1 MKLLFDATPQAGG
14 DGKTIM
20 FIANSG
26 TVMRA
31 NGLTVDLNSLQAPL
45 IGGDLKPV
53 RELTAGDELSLPLLT
68 DHEATVTRQAGTVV
82 SLEVTGQGLI
92 ATARLADTEPGQAVQ
107 ALAAGGALRNSFSI
121 GIEYAAENLNQE
133 TGLITGAELTEISV
147 VWSGAD
153 PKTRLIDQ
161 YSRPLGGAMTETVT
175 DSYALTASEA
185 AALEERLN
193 ETIRQQVE
201 AAIMEVTDSDAA
213 SEPEEPEETPAAP
226 EQASAARPAGPQ
238 NVFITA
244 PKAVAT
250 YARPVS
256 GWLGSQQAV
265 AEFERIL
272 RDPANR
278 GVDNFKKAWADVAR
292 ARMGFA
298 SSISDDDVQALIPTP
313 VAEVINDVYNTAD
326 PLWPYLNKLGM
337 DQFTAVFNEID
348 LLAES
353 SAGMAR
359 PYLSESSYG
368 EQKQDQT
375 IKLTKRTL
383 TADYL
388 YKRVTL
394 NKGDIRKT
402 QRPGALVNYV
412 IRELGNRIFQTIG
425 LAVVFNDTL
434 PGVSGFDQFISVTK
448 DATNSDGYANTV
460 TEGTYR
466 NLLFDF
472 RMAAARVKAP
482 GDKILVA
489 SSELVAELGIVS
501 NDSGTPILPLT
512 QDQLASALGVSAIV
526 TPTWFKYTRDEDAVL
541 GVIMSPSRY
550 GIVGDTTVEAF
561 TDFSLDTNES
571 VFLQELFVG
580 GGLMEPDSATVV
592 KVGAGS

>member
-1 MKLLFDATPQAGG
+1 MKLHFDATPQAEG
-14 DGKTIM
+14 DGRTII
-20 FIANSG
+20 FVANSG

-31 NGLTVDLNSLQAPL
+31 NGLTVDLQTLQAPL
-45 IGGDLKPV
+45 VGGDLKPV
-53 RELTAGDELSLPLLT
+53 TELTASDELSLPLLT
-68 DHEATVTRQAGTVV
+68 DHEASLSKQAGTITR
-82 SLEVTGQGLI
+82 LEVTEQGLV
-92 ATARLADTEPGQAVQ
+92 ATARLADTEPGLAVQ
-107 ALAAGGALRNSFSI
+107 QLAASGALRNSFSI
-121 GIEYAAENLNQE
+121 GIEYAAENLDKT
-133 TGLITGAELTEISV
+133 TGLIAGAELTEISV

-153 PKTRLIDQ
+153 PKTKLIDQ
-161 YSRPLGGAMTETVT
+161 YNRPLGGAMSETKT

-185 AALEERLN
+185 AALEERLT

-201 AAIMEVTDSDAA
+201 AAIMEVTDNDA
-213 SEPEEPEETPAAP
+213 EPDEAEETPAAP
-226 EQASAARPAGPQ
+226 EQASASRQTGPQ
-238 NVFITA
+238 NVFITQ

-250 YARPVS
+250 YARPVN

-265 AEFERIL
+265 AEFEKTL
-272 RDPANR
+272 RDQAGR

-292 ARMGFA
+292 HKMGFA

-313 VAEVINDVYNTAD
+313 VVEVINDVYNTAD

-337 DQFTAVFNEID
+337 DQFTAVFNETD
-348 LLAES
+348 LLADS

-359 PYLSESSYG
+359 PYLTDSYG

-375 IKLTKRTL
+375 IKLAKRTL

-412 IRELGNRIFQTIG
+412 VRELGNRIFQTIG
-425 LAVVFNDTL
+425 LATIFNDTL
-434 PGVSGFDQFISVTK
+434 SGVSGFDQFISVTK
-448 DATNSDGYANTV
+448 DADDGSGYANTL

-472 RMAAARVKAP
+472 RMAAALVKAP

-512 QDQLASALGVSAIV
+512 QDQLANALGVTQII
-526 TPTWFKYTRDEDAVL
+526 TPTWFKYTRDEDSVL
-541 GVIMSPSRY
+541 GVVMSPSRY

-580 GGLMEPDSATVV
+580 GGLMEPDAATVV
-592 KVGAGS
+592 KAGAGS

>member
-1 MKLLFDATPQAGG
+1 MKLHLEATPQAGG
-14 DGKTIM
+14 DGKTIV

-31 NGLTVDLNSLQAPL
+31 NGLTVDLATLQAPL
-45 IGGDLKPV
+45 IGGQLKPV
-53 RELTAGDELSLPLLT
+53 VELTAGDELSLPLLT
-68 DHEATVTRQAGTVV
+68 DHEATVTKQAGTITR
-82 SLEVTGQGLI
+82 LEVTGQGLI

-107 ALAAGGALRNSFSI
+107 QLAASGALRNSFSI
-121 GIEYAAENLNQE
+121 GIEYAPENLNPE
-133 TGLITGAELTEISV
+133 TGLIAAAELTEISV

-161 YSRPLGGAMTETVT
+161 YSRPLGEAMTSNE
-175 DSYALTASEA
+175 SNEFALTASEA
-185 AALEERLN
+185 AALEERLT

-201 AAIMEVTDSDAA
+201 AAIMEVTDSDTA
-213 SEPEEPEETPAAP
+213 EPEEAEETPAAP
-226 EQASAARPAGPQ
+226 EQASAARTAGPQ
-238 NVFITA
+238 NVFITQPRA
-244 PKAVAT
+244 QAT
-250 YARPVS
+250 YARPVN
-256 GWLGSQQAV
+256 GWLSSQQAV
-265 AEFERIL
+265 AEFERTL
-272 RDPANR
+272 LDQAGR
-278 GVDNFKKAWADVAR
+278 GVDNFKKAWSEVAR
-292 ARMGFA
+292 HKLGFA

-313 VAEVINDVYNTAD
+313 VAEVISDVYNTAD

-337 DQFTAVFNEID
+337 DQFTAVFNETD
-348 LLAES
+348 LLADS

-359 PYLSESSYG
+359 PYLAENYG

-375 IKLTKRTL
+375 IKLAKRTL

-412 IRELGNRIFQTIG
+412 VRELGNRIFQTIG

-434 PGVSGFDQFISVTK
+434 SGVSGFDQFISVTK
-448 DATNSDGYANTV
+448 DAENGDGYANTL

-472 RMAAARVKAP
+472 RMAAAMVKAP

-526 TPTWFKYTRDEDAVL
+526 TPTWFKYTRDEDSVL
-541 GVIMSPSRY
+541 GVVLSPSRY
-550 GIVGDTTVEAF
+550 GVVGDTTVEAF

-592 KVGAGS
+592 KAGAGS

>member
-1 MKLLFDATPQAGG
+1 MQLTLEATPQAGG
-14 DGKTIM
+14 DGKTIV

-31 NGLTVDLNSLQAPL
+31 NGLIVDLQTLQAPL
-45 IGGDLKPV
+45 VGGQLKPV
-53 RELTAGDELSLPLLT
+53 IELTDSDELSLPLLT
-68 DHEATVTRQAGTVV
+68 DHEPKLTRQAGTVIK
-82 SLEVTGQGLI
+82 LEVTSQGLV
-92 ATARLADTEPGQAVQ
+92 ATARLADTEPGLAVQ
-107 ALAAGGALRNSFSI
+107 HLAASGALRNSFSI
-121 GIEYAAENLNQE
+121 GIEYEAENLDKT
-133 TGLITGAELTEISV
+133 TGVITAAELTEISV
-147 VWSGAD
+147 VWAGAD
-153 PKTRLIDQ
+153 PKTKLIDH
-161 YSRPLGGAMTETVT
+161 YSQTLGEAMTETT
-175 DSYALTASEA
+175 NDYYALTASEA
-185 AALEERLN
+185 AALEERLT

-201 AAIMEVTDSDAA
+201 AAIMEVTASEAA
-213 SEPEEPEETPAAP
+213 EPEEAEETPAAP
-226 EQASAARPAGPQ
+226 EQASAARTAGPE
-238 NVFITA
+238 NVFITQPRA
-244 PKAVAT
+244 AAT

-256 GWLGSQQAV
+256 GWLDSQQAV
-265 AEFERIL
+265 AAFEKTL
-272 RDPANR
+272 RDQAGR
-278 GVDNFKKAWADVAR
+278 GVDNFKAAWADVAR
-292 ARMGFA
+292 HNMGFA
-298 SSISDDDVQALIPTP
+298 SSISDSDVQALIPTP
-313 VAEVINDVYNTAD
+313 VVEVINDVYNTAD

-337 DQFTAVFNEID
+337 DQFTAVFNETD
-348 LLAES
+348 LLADS

-359 PYLSESSYG
+359 PYLTEQYG
-368 EQKQDQT
+368 DQKQDQT
-375 IKLTKRTL
+375 IKLAKRTL

-412 IRELGNRIFQTIG
+412 VRELGNRIFQTIG
-425 LAVVFNDTL
+425 LATIFNDTL
-434 PGVSGFDQFISVTK
+434 SGVAGFDQFISVTK
-448 DATNSDGYANTV
+448 DAENGDGYANTV

-472 RMAAARVKAP
+472 RMAAALVKAP

-512 QDQLASALGVSAIV
+512 QDQLANALGVTAIV
-526 TPTWFKYTRDEDAVL
+526 TPTWFKYDRNDDSIL
-541 GVIMSPSRY
+541 GVVLSPSRY

-592 KVGAGS
+592 KAGAGS

>member
-1 MKLLFDATPQAGG
+1 MKLNFDATPQAGG
-14 DGKTIM
+14 DGKTII
-20 FIANSG
+20 FVANSG
-26 TVMRA
+26 TTMRA
-31 NGLTVDLNSLQAPL
+31 NGLTVDLATLQAPL

-53 RELTAGDELSLPLLT
+53 RELTETDQLALPLLT
-68 DHEATVTRQAGTVV
+68 DHEASLTKQAGTVTK
-82 SLEVTGQGLI
+82 LEVTEAGLV

-107 ALAAGGALRNSFSI
+107 QLAQSGALRNSFSI
-121 GIEYAAENLNQE
+121 GIEYAAEHLDKQ

-147 VWSGAD
+147 VWAGAD

-161 YSRPLGGAMTETVT
+161 YSRPLGGAMTETKT

-185 AALEERLN
+185 AALEERLT
-193 ETIRQQVE
+193 ETIRQQVAE
-201 AAIMEVTDSDAA
+201 AVAEVTDTA
-213 SEPEEPEETPAAP
+213 SEPEEAEEQPAQP
-226 EQASAARPAGPQ
+226 EQASAARQTTGPE
-238 NVFITA
+238 NVFIA
-244 PKAVAT
+244 QPRAQAT

-256 GWLGSQQAV
+256 GWLDSQQAV
-265 AEFERIL
+265 AAFEKTL
-272 RDPANR
+272 LDQAGR
-278 GVDNFKKAWADVAR
+278 GVDNFKAAWAETAR
-292 ARMGFA
+292 HKMGFA

-313 VAEVINDVYNTAD
+313 VVEVINDVYNTAD

-337 DQFTAVFNEID
+337 DQFTAVFNETD
-348 LLAES
+348 LLANS

-359 PYLSESSYG
+359 PYLAENYG

-375 IKLTKRTL
+375 IKLAKRTL

-412 IRELGNRIFQTIG
+412 VRELGNRIFQTIG
-425 LAVVFNDTL
+425 AAVIFNDVTSS
-434 PGVSGFDQFISVTK
+434 GVSGFDQFISVGK
-448 DATNSDGYANTV
+448 DAENGDGYANTV

-472 RMAAARVKAP
+472 RMASALVKAP

-526 TPTWFKYTRDEDAVL
+526 TPTWFKYSRDEDSVL
-541 GVIMSPSRY
+541 GVVLSPSRY

-592 KVGAGS
+592 KAGAGS

>member
-1 MKLLFDATPQAGG
+1 MKLLFDATPQAEG
-14 DGKTIM
+14 DGKTII
-20 FIANSG
+20 FVANSG

-31 NGLTVDLNSLQAPL
+31 NGLTVDLATLQAPL
-45 IGGDLKPV
+45 VGGDLKPV
-53 RELTAGDELSLPLLT
+53 TELTAGDELALPLLT
-68 DHEATVTRQAGTVV
+68 DHEASLTKQAGTITR
-82 SLEVTGQGLI
+82 LEVTGQGLI

-107 ALAAGGALRNSFSI
+107 QLAQSGALRNSFSI
-121 GIEYAAENLNQE
+121 GIEYAAANLDKQ

-161 YSRPLGGAMTETVT
+161 YSRPLGGAMTETKT

-185 AALEERLN
+185 AALEERLT

-201 AAIMEVTDSDAA
+201 AAIADITDSDAA
-213 SEPEEPEETPAAP
+213 EPEEAEDTPAAP
-226 EQASAARPAGPQ
+226 EQASASRQAGPE
-238 NVFITA
+238 NVFITQPRA
-244 PKAVAT
+244 QAT
-250 YARPVS
+250 YVRPVN

-265 AEFERIL
+265 AAFERTL
-272 RDPANR
+272 LDQAGR
-278 GVDNFKKAWADVAR
+278 GVDNFKKAWAETAR
-292 ARMGFA
+292 HKLGFA

-337 DQFTAVFNEID
+337 DQFTAVFNETD
-348 LLAES
+348 LLADS

-359 PYLSESSYG
+359 PYLADSYG
-368 EQKQDQT
+368 EQKQDQI
-375 IKLTKRTL
+375 IKLAKRTL

-412 IRELGNRIFQTIG
+412 VRELGNRIFQTIG
-425 LAVVFNDTL
+425 LATIFNDTL
-434 PGVSGFDQFISVTK
+434 TGVAGFDQFISVTK
-448 DATNSDGYANTV
+448 DAENGDGYANTL

-472 RMAAARVKAP
+472 RMAAALVKAP

-526 TPTWFKYTRDEDAVL
+526 TPTWFKYDRNEDAVL
-541 GVIMSPSRY
+541 GVVMSPSRY

-580 GGLMEPDSATVV
+580 GGLMELDAATVV
-592 KVGAGS
+592 KAGAGS